1 MLSTIS
7 SKCLQS
13 RSDFIE
19 LLAIDDHVGIQN
31 LPKAV
36 FEDKPAMRDTN
47 VFAAAGRAYQQVN
60 LIQQDSKQK
69 RDQTSGVI
77 LGADF
82 DGLAGKVMAPRN
94 RVAILILL
102 TIEVAS
108 RGTCTPR
115 LLATLLGCW
124 IHVLLFRRVLLAI
137 MHDIFKQGRGLP
149 QDQVFTLTQQSRN
162 ELLMLAAVGPVAQS
176 DLRVGYS
183 KHLYCTDASP
193 TGGAVIRA
201 VVGSKVTQEI
211 WRHSEQRGF
220 YTKLQ
225 SPVSATLTELGL
237 PSEVVEPIAPEP
249 LHVPSPTPTRVL
261 SEGGLYDCCELFQD
275 SGNWSLIH
283 SDQGLSCHDG
293 FDIGGRCL
301 QFSDLSSAKT
311 CQQVLALVLRR
322 VVSCAWPQL

>member
-1 MLSTIS
+1 
-7 SKCLQS
+7 
-13 RSDFIE
+13 
-19 LLAIDDHVGIQN
+19 
-31 LPKAV
+31 
-36 FEDKPAMRDTN
+36 
-47 VFAAAGRAYQQVN
+47 
-60 LIQQDSKQK
+60 
-69 RDQTSGVI
+69 
-77 LGADF
+77 
-82 DGLAGKVMAPRN
+82 MAPRN

-176 DLRVGYS
+176 DLPVGYS

-211 WRHSEQRGF
+211 WRHSEQRVF
-220 YTKLQ
+220 YQIAK
-225 SPVSATLTELGL
+225 
-237 PSEVVEPIAPEP
+237 PSICDADRTGIA
-249 LHVPSPTPTRVL
+249 
-261 SEGGLYDCCELFQD
+261 
-275 SGNWSLIH
+275 I
-283 SDQGLSCHDG
+283 
-293 FDIGGRCL
+293 
-301 QFSDLSSAKT
+301 
-311 CQQVLALVLRR
+311 
-322 VVSCAWPQL
+322 